1 MARIDR
7 VLAGLVALARP
18 KRADRELDEEL
29 RAYLDASIDAKVRA
43 GLSPDAA
50 RRAARLELGNP
61 DAVKEQTREVGWET
75 HVEGVARDVRYAAH
89 ALRRSPAFSAIT
101 VAILALGIGANTAIF
116 SVVNAV
122 MLRPLPVERPDELIS
137 LTVRSADGDDA
148 LFSYAAFRQFA
159 AEAIDIADPIAA
171 SSARP
176 DVISIDGPPE
186 PIVYKWVSGNYF
198 TTLGVSASIGRTLRA
213 ADDRLP
219 SGQTVAVLSD
229 AFWARRF
236 GRNAAAIGR
245 TFRLKSATFTIIGVA
260 PPAFRGETGG
270 EAPDLW
276 MPLTAQPG
284 APEYVWNGHSTT
296 WLRLLARR
304 RPGIALEQARAR
316 LETVYGRIREDI
328 AAGQRNEY
336 RTVILGSRL
345 LVRNASGGSS
355 ALSDP
360 LSSPLLALMAIVG
373 LVLLTACA
381 NVATLMLAR
390 AGARRRQT
398 AVCLAIGAGRWRLV
412 RQALIEV
419 LLLGLCGGAIGLLL
433 AAWGTRGLSALMRG
447 ALPIAID
454 ATPDGRVLGF
464 AVLMSLATAIV
475 CGLLP
480 ALREAGIDPL
490 PALKVS
496 GTPCR
501 STARIPLGRS
511 LVAGQIAVS
520 LVLLVA
526 AGLLTR
532 SLLKLKDIDAGFN
545 PDRVLLIG
553 ITPPLDEHAS
563 PAIYQRLLTE
573 AGRVRGVDA
582 ASLSSSGAF
591 NRGTWGNTIAVE
603 GLPANP
609 DVTPRTYANAVTAR
623 YFEVMGIA
631 VVRGRSFTD
640 DDRSPGRKVAI
651 VNRTFARRFFGNADP
666 LGKRVGLCA
675 GDPCSPRALMDV
687 VGMTADAKYV
697 DLREDS
703 RPMLY
708 VPVAQQE
715 QMPRELEV
723 RTAGD
728 PASTVATLR
737 RALGRVDERL
747 ATVATIELREQ
758 VDSSLV
764 AERLTATLSATFGI
778 LALALAAVGL
788 YGVVAYVT
796 VQRTA
801 EIGLRIALGAGR
813 RQVRWLVTAD
823 IVRSVFAG
831 VLIGLPAALSGAHL
845 LGRQLYGIAP
855 TDPLALTAAVLTLV
869 AAAIL
874 AGSLPARRAT
884 RVDPLIALRAE

>member
-1 MARIDR
+1 
-7 VLAGLVALARP
+7 
-18 KRADRELDEEL
+18 
-29 RAYLDASIDAKVRA
+29 
-43 GLSPDAA
+43 
-50 RRAARLELGNP
+50 
-61 DAVKEQTREVGWET
+61 
-75 HVEGVARDVRYAAH
+75 
-89 ALRRSPAFSAIT
+89 
-101 VAILALGIGANTAIF
+101 
-116 SVVNAV
+116 
-122 MLRPLPVERPDELIS
+122 
-137 LTVRSADGDDA
+137 
-148 LFSYAAFRQFA
+148 
-159 AEAIDIADPIAA
+159 
-171 SSARP
+171 
-176 DVISIDGPPE
+176 
-186 PIVYKWVSGNYF
+186 
-198 TTLGVSASIGRTLRA
+198 
-213 ADDRLP
+213 
-219 SGQTVAVLSD
+219 
-229 AFWARRF
+229 
-236 GRNAAAIGR
+236 
-245 TFRLKSATFTIIGVA
+245 
-260 PPAFRGETGG
+260 
-270 EAPDLW
+270 
-276 MPLTAQPG
+276 
-284 APEYVWNGHSTT
+284 
-296 WLRLLARR
+296 
-304 RPGIALEQARAR
+304 
-316 LETVYGRIREDI
+316 
-328 AAGQRNEY
+328 
-336 RTVILGSRL
+336 
-345 LVRNASGGSS
+345 
-355 ALSDP
+355 
-360 LSSPLLALMAIVG
+360 
-373 LVLLTACA
+373 
-381 NVATLMLAR
+381 
-390 AGARRRQT
+390 
-398 AVCLAIGAGRWRLV
+398 
-412 RQALIEV
+412 
-419 LLLGLCGGAIGLLL
+419 
-433 AAWGTRGLSALMRG
+433 MRG

-480 ALREAGIDPL
+480 ALCAAGLDPL

-496 GTPCR
+496 GTPSR

-526 AGLLTR
+526 AGLFTR

-553 ITPPLDEHAS
+553 ITPPLDEHPDS
-563 PAIYQRLLTE
+563 AIYQRLLTE

-631 VVRGRSFTD
+631 VVRGRSFTN
-640 DDRSPGRKVAI
+640 DDRAPGRKVAI

-666 LGKRVGLCA
+666 VGKRVGLCT
-675 GDPCSPRALMDV
+675 GDPCSPRAMMDV

-697 DLREDS
+697 HLREES

-708 VPVAQQE
+708 VPVAQHE

-728 PASTVATLR
+728 PASTAATLR
-737 RALGRVDERL
+737 RALGRVDDRL

-758 VDSSLV
+758 VESSLV

-801 EIGLRIALGAGR
+801 EIGLRIALGAGG
-813 RQVRWLVTAD
+813 RQVRWLVIGD
-823 IVRSVFAG
+823 IVRPVVVG
-831 VLIGLPAALSGAHL
+831 VLIGLPAALAGAHL